1 MGVEPGAKLFD
12 WHEPKVGQ
20 KAGFGKWKNPKSAY
34 DRFIEDQG
42 IPIHRDHRR
51 AQGPGPA
58 ADTVEASRWPR
69 YRYSTAGH
77 GAPFPFH

>member
-34 DRFIEDQG
+34 DR
-42 IPIHRDHRR
+42 
-51 AQGPGPA
+51 
-58 ADTVEASRWPR
+58 
-69 YRYSTAGH
+69 
-77 GAPFPFH
+77 